1 MNCVNVRKWLCVV
14 CVEFSRGWAT
24 LTVDSSRGGA
34 GCNRSVHRRLAD
46 IQRAVHVQSTQQ
58 CRYMHVS
65 CRQCSQHAVDQTH
78 WCRTTTDGRL
88 LSAGSVWVADWL
100 SLSLSFEKIND
111 VPPLFCAVAAHSVSE
126 SSCSYLFCLCMYVRL
141 CVLVGGDIPDSLL
154 VDSWVAFYFTSIKYL
169 DAEED
174 ANCCSADS

>member
-1 MNCVNVRKWLCVV
+1 MVV

-88 LSAGSVWVADWL
+88 LSAGSVWVVDWL
-100 SLSLSFEKIND
+100 SLSLSFEKING

-126 SSCSYLFCLCMYVRL
+126 SSCFHLFVCLYVRASVCACGWRHSWL
-141 CVLVGGDIPDSLL
+141 SSSWLL
-154 VDSWVAFYFTSIKYL
+154 SGFLFY
-169 DAEED
+169 EH
-174 ANCCSADS
+174 